1 MMSAII
7 RNHYELPQQN
17 AMKKDR
23 PHNTTDGKK
32 PSAKRTYSGRGPQA
46 APAASL
52 LDAHY
57 RILFDTMSQG
67 VIFRDE
73 EGRILSANPAAE
85 RILGRTLKDMLGKT
99 SAEVHI
105 EALREDGTRLPAEAF
120 PADVALRTGQPST
133 GFVMATLNP
142 RENDYRWISV
152 NAMPIFRPGKN
163 RPYLVYI
170 LFDDITERRRIDQEL
185 RNVHD
190 HLEQEVQERTR
201 ELAGTNEELSAQIA
215 VRKKVEVALRESEE
229 KFRRLAENAADLIY
243 VYRLFPERKFEYV
256 SPSATDITGY
266 TPAEHYAN
274 PDLGLQLIH
283 ADDRGKLADVAA
295 GKIDPRRPLVLRWIR
310 KDGRVIWTEQR
321 NIPIMDASGM
331 VVALQG
337 IARDI
342 TDRVKVEE
350 KLRESE
356 KFLQTVIDT
365 EPECVK
371 MLAKD
376 GTLMMMN
383 RAGLDMIQ
391 AESFRQVQGK
401 SVYGLVVPNYRRQ
414 FAALTERAF
423 AGKSGTLAFEAVGL
437 KGRPIWLET
446 HAVPLRDDKDTII
459 AALGITRDITERKQA
474 EESLRRS
481 EALYHDLVETSQD
494 LIWQCDTEG
503 RYAYLNPAWEAV
515 LGYAIKE
522 MLGKRFE
529 DFQSPEQAQ
538 RDIIEFA
545 RLLQGGS
552 VKGYE
557 TVHIGKD
564 GRKVSL
570 VFNAKSIRDS
580 KGVITGT
587 RGTAYDITDRKKI
600 ENAVK
605 EREYWLRE
613 SQRVAHLGSYILDIR
628 SGMWTSSE
636 VLDDIFGIGQEYVRS
651 VSGWSELIHPDD
663 RERMVQ
669 YFTGVVT
676 ERKRFAADYRIIQ
689 KRDRTERWVHG
700 LGELIL
706 DEKGVPI
713 KMLGT
718 IQDVTDRKLVER
730 SLLASEQ
737 RYKQLLESVTSYIYT
752 VTVDNGKAV
761 STVHSPGC
769 IAVTGYTSA
778 EYAADP
784 FLWYR
789 MVHDQDKQLVLKQTE
804 NLLAGGHPGPVEHR
818 VRHKNGD
825 IVWLRS
831 AVVQHIDGQGRMTSY
846 DGLITDITAQK
857 RAEEFSRNILETV
870 DEGFLVIDR
879 DYTVLSVNKAYSRQA
894 GLDVKD
900 IIGRKCYEVSH
911 RISRPCHEKGEE
923 CAVRGVFET
932 ETPQTV
938 IHTHLSV
945 GESSLYVETKAFPLR
960 DESDRVVAAIEIITD
975 VTDRK
980 HLEDQLRHSQKMEAV
995 GLLAGGIS
1003 HDFNNILTA
1012 IIGYG
1017 NLLKMKIRAED
1028 PLHSYI
1034 EQILASSA
1042 RAANLTQSLLAFSRK
1057 QVINPCPMDLND
1069 SIRRFERLLH
1079 RLIGEDVELQTDLA
1093 PAEMTVLADSSQV
1106 EQVLMN
1112 LATNARD
1119 AMPHGGTLTLRTEI
1133 AVIDDVFLKTHG
1145 FGKSGNYICVSVRDT
1160 GFGMDK
1166 KTLARIF
1173 EPFFTTKELGRG
1185 TGLGL
1190 AIVYGIMKQ
1199 NNGYVIVESEPGGG
1213 TCFSLYFPLIA
1224 AAAKAATNAEPA
1236 RTDEGHETIL
1246 VAEDDITIRQL
1257 TKTIL
1262 GEFGYA
1268 VIEAVDG
1275 EDAVQKFRENKEV
1288 IQLVILDVVMPK
1300 KNGKEAR
1307 DLIAALKPDVKVLYI
1322 SGYNA
1327 DVLLKKGIDHDTANF
1342 ILKPVSPMDLLRSVR
1357 MIIDSDDG
1365 LLKAMSR

>member
-1 MMSAII
+1 
-7 RNHYELPQQN
+7 
-17 AMKKDR
+17 MKKDL
-23 PHNTTDGKK
+23 HQKTTEGGK
-32 PSAKRTYSGRGPQA
+32 SSVKRTNSGAGSQTTFAFA
-46 APAASL
+46 ANL
-52 LDAHY
+52 LDGQY
-57 RILFDTMSQG
+57 RVLFDTMSQG
-67 VIFRDE
+67 VIFRDG
-73 EGRILSANPAAE
+73 EGRIISANPAAE
-85 RILGRTLKDMLGKT
+85 RILGRTLTDMLGKT
-99 SAEVHI
+99 SAEVHT
-105 EALREDGTRLPAEAF
+105 EALTDDGTPLPAGAF

-142 RENDYRWISV
+142 RENEYRWISV
-152 NAMPIFRPGKN
+152 NAMPIFHPGESK
-163 RPYLVYI
+163 PFLVYI

-185 RNVHD
+185 RNAHD

-215 VRKKVEVALRESEE
+215 VRKRVEGALRESEE

-266 TPAEHYAN
+266 TPLEHYAN
-274 PDLGLQLIH
+274 PDLGFQLIH
-283 ADDRGKLADVAA
+283 ADDRGKLADIAA
-295 GKIDPRRPLVLRWIR
+295 GKMDPRRPLVLRWIR

-321 NIPIMDASGM
+321 NIPIMDESGR

-342 TDRVKVEE
+342 TDRVKIEE

-376 GTLMMMN
+376 GTLLMMN
-383 RAGLDMIQ
+383 RAGLEMLQ
-391 AESFRQVQGK
+391 AESFGEVQGK
-401 SVYGLVVPNYRRQ
+401 SVYDLVVPHYRRQ
-414 FAALTERAF
+414 FAALTESAF
-423 AGKSGTLAFEAVGL
+423 AGKSGTLAFEAAGL

-459 AALGITRDITERKQA
+459 AALGITRDITERKRS

-494 LIWQCDTEG
+494 LIWQCDAEG
-503 RYAYLNPAWEAV
+503 RYTYLNPAWEAV
-515 LGYAIKE
+515 LGYPVEE
-522 MLGKRFE
+522 MLGKRFA
-529 DFQSPEQAQ
+529 DFQSPEQMQ
-538 RDIIEFA
+538 RDSIEFA
-545 RLLQGGS
+545 RLLQGIS

-557 TVHIGKD
+557 TVHIGRN
-564 GRKVSL
+564 GRKVHL

-580 KGVITGT
+580 EGAITGT

-600 ENAVK
+600 ENAIK

-613 SQRVAHLGSYILDIR
+613 SQRVAHLGSYVLDIR
-628 SGMWTSSE
+628 SGTWTSSDI
-636 VLDDIFGIGQEYVRS
+636 LDGIFGIGKEDERS
-651 VSGWSELIHPDD
+651 VNSWRDLVHPED
-663 RERMVQ
+663 
-669 YFTGVVT
+669 
-676 ERKRFAADYRIIQ
+676 RKRMMQHFAEVVAEKKRFDADYRIIR
-689 KRDRTERWVHG
+689 KRDRQERWVSG

-706 DEKGVPI
+706 DEQGVPI

-718 IQDVTDRKLVER
+718 IQDVTDRKIAEH

-752 VTVDNGKAV
+752 VTVEDGKAV

-769 IAVTGYTSA
+769 IAVTGYTSS

-804 NLLAGGHPGPVEHR
+804 DLLAGGHPGPVEYR
-818 VRHKNGD
+818 VQHKNGTF
-825 IVWLRS
+825 IWLRS
-831 AVVQHIDGQGRMTSY
+831 AVVPHIDDQRRMTSF

-857 RAEEFSRNILETV
+857 HAEEFSRNILETV

-879 DYTVLSVNKAYSRQA
+879 DYTVISVNNAYSRQV
-894 GLDVKD
+894 GMDVKD

-911 RISRPCHEKGEE
+911 RISRPCYEKGEE
-923 CAVRGVFET
+923 CAVRSAFET
-932 ETPQTV
+932 ETLQTV
-938 IHTHLSV
+938 IHTHHGV
-945 GESSLYVETKAFPLR
+945 GENILYVETKAFPLR
-960 DESDRVVAAIEIITD
+960 DESGQVVAAIEIIHN

-1017 NLLKMKIRAED
+1017 NLLKMKIRAGD
-1028 PLHSYI
+1028 PLHSYV

-1042 RAANLTQSLLAFSRK
+1042 RAANLTQSLLAFSRR
-1057 QVINPCPMDLND
+1057 QVINPRSIDLND

-1093 PAEMTVLADSSQV
+1093 HAEMTVLADSSQV

-1119 AMPHGGTLTLRTEI
+1119 AMPHGGTLAIRTEI
-1133 AVIDDVFLKTHG
+1133 AVIDDAFLKTHG
-1145 FGKSGNYICVSVRDT
+1145 FGKPGNYIRVSVRDT

-1166 KTLARIF
+1166 KTLARVF

-1199 NNGYVIVESEPGGG
+1199 NNGYVIVESEPDAG
-1213 TCFSLYFPLIA
+1213 TCFLLYFPLIA
-1224 AAAKAATNAEPA
+1224 TSAEAAKTADPA
-1236 RTDEGHETIL
+1236 LTDEGHETIL
-1246 VAEDDITIRQL
+1246 VAEDDVTIRQL

-1262 GEFGYA
+1262 EEFGYD

-1275 EDAVQKFRENKEV
+1275 EDAVLKFRENKEG
-1288 IQLVILDVVMPK
+1288 IKLVILDVVMPK

-1327 DVLLKKGIDHDTANF
+1327 DVLLSKGIDDDTANF

-1357 MIIDSDDG
+1357 RIIDSDDG
-1365 LLKAMSR
+1365 SLRATSR

>member
-1 MMSAII
+1 
-7 RNHYELPQQN
+7 
-17 AMKKDR
+17 MKKDL
-23 PHNTTDGKK
+23 PHKTTDDKK
-32 PSAKRTYSGRGPQA
+32 PSPKRTHPGTDPQA
-46 APAASL
+46 TPAANL

-67 VIFRDE
+67 VIFRDG
-73 EGRILSANPAAE
+73 EGRILSANSAAE

-99 SAEVHI
+99 SSEVHT
-105 EALREDGTRLPAEAF
+105 EALTDDGTPLPAGAF

-142 RENDYRWISV
+142 RENEYRWISV
-152 NAMPIFRPGKN
+152 NAMPIFHPGESK
-163 RPYLVYI
+163 PFLVYI

-185 RNVHD
+185 RNAHD

-215 VRKKVEVALRESEE
+215 VRKRVEGALRESEE
-229 KFRRLAENAADLIY
+229 KFRRLAENAVDLIY

-266 TPAEHYAN
+266 TPLEHYAN
-274 PDLGLQLIH
+274 PDLGFQLIH
-283 ADDRGKLADVAA
+283 ADDRGKLADIAA
-295 GKIDPRRPLVLRWIR
+295 GKMDPRRPLVLRWIR

-321 NIPIMDASGM
+321 NIPIMDESGR

-342 TDRVKVEE
+342 TDRVKIEE

-376 GTLMMMN
+376 GTLLMMN
-383 RAGLDMIQ
+383 RAGLEMLQ
-391 AESFRQVQGK
+391 AESFGEVQGK
-401 SVYGLVVPNYRRQ
+401 SVYDLVVPHYRRQ
-414 FAALTERAF
+414 FAALTESAF

-459 AALGITRDITERKQA
+459 AALGITRDITERKRS

-494 LIWQCDTEG
+494 LIWQCDAEG
-503 RYAYLNPAWEAV
+503 RYTYLNPAWEAV
-515 LGYAIKE
+515 LGYPVEE
-522 MLGKRFE
+522 MLGKRFA
-529 DFQSPEQAQ
+529 DFQSPEQMQ
-538 RDIIEFA
+538 RDSIEFA
-545 RLLQGGS
+545 RLLQGLS
-552 VKGYE
+552 VERYE
-557 TVHIGKD
+557 TVHIGRN
-564 GRKVSL
+564 GRKVHL

-580 KGVITGT
+580 EGAITGT

-600 ENAVK
+600 ENAIK

-613 SQRVAHLGSYILDIR
+613 SQRVAHLGSYVLDIR
-628 SGMWTSSE
+628 SGTWTSSDI
-636 VLDDIFGIGQEYVRS
+636 LDGIFGIGKEDERS
-651 VSGWSELIHPDD
+651 VNSWRDLVHPED
-663 RERMVQ
+663 
-669 YFTGVVT
+669 
-676 ERKRFAADYRIIQ
+676 RKRMMQHFAEVVAEKKRFDADYRIIR
-689 KRDRTERWVHG
+689 KRDRQERWVSG

-706 DEKGVPI
+706 DEQGVPI

-718 IQDVTDRKLVER
+718 IQDVTDRKIAEH

-752 VTVDNGKAV
+752 VTVEDGKAV

-769 IAVTGYTSA
+769 IAVTGYTSG

-804 NLLAGGHPGPVEHR
+804 DLLAGGHPGPVEYR
-818 VRHKNGD
+818 VQHKNGTF
-825 IVWLRS
+825 IWLRS
-831 AVVQHIDGQGRMTSY
+831 AVVPHIDDQRRMTSF

-857 RAEEFSRNILETV
+857 HAEEFSRNILETV

-879 DYTVLSVNKAYSRQA
+879 DYTVISVNNAYSRQV
-894 GLDVKD
+894 GMDVKD

-911 RISRPCHEKGEE
+911 RISRPCYEKGEE
-923 CAVRGVFET
+923 CAVRSAFET
-932 ETPQTV
+932 ETLQTV
-938 IHTHLSV
+938 IHTHHGV
-945 GESSLYVETKAFPLR
+945 GENILYVETKAFPLR
-960 DESDRVVAAIEIITD
+960 DESGQVVAAIEIIHN

-1017 NLLKMKIRAED
+1017 NLLKMKIRAGD
-1028 PLHSYI
+1028 PLHSYV

-1042 RAANLTQSLLAFSRK
+1042 RAANLTQSLLAFSRR
-1057 QVINPCPMDLND
+1057 QVINPRSIDLND

-1093 PAEMTVLADSSQV
+1093 HAEMTVLADSSQV

-1119 AMPHGGTLTLRTEI
+1119 AMPHGGTLTIRTEI
-1133 AVIDDVFLKTHG
+1133 AVIDDAFLKTHG
-1145 FGKSGNYICVSVRDT
+1145 FGKPGNYIRVSVRDT

-1166 KTLARIF
+1166 KTLARVF
-1173 EPFFTTKELGRG
+1173 EPFF
-1185 TGLGL
+1185 
-1190 AIVYGIMKQ
+1190 
-1199 NNGYVIVESEPGGG
+1199 
-1213 TCFSLYFPLIA
+1213 
-1224 AAAKAATNAEPA
+1224 
-1236 RTDEGHETIL
+1236 
-1246 VAEDDITIRQL
+1246 
-1257 TKTIL
+1257 
-1262 GEFGYA
+1262 
-1268 VIEAVDG
+1268 
-1275 EDAVQKFRENKEV
+1275 
-1288 IQLVILDVVMPK
+1288 
-1300 KNGKEAR
+1300 
-1307 DLIAALKPDVKVLYI
+1307 
-1322 SGYNA
+1322 
-1327 DVLLKKGIDHDTANF
+1327 
-1342 ILKPVSPMDLLRSVR
+1342 
-1357 MIIDSDDG
+1357 
-1365 LLKAMSR
+1365 

>member
-1 MMSAII
+1 
-7 RNHYELPQQN
+7 
-17 AMKKDR
+17 MKKDL
-23 PHNTTDGKK
+23 PHKTTDGKK
-32 PSAKRTYSGRGPQA
+32 PSPKRTHPGTDPQA
-46 APAASL
+46 TPAANL

-67 VIFRDE
+67 VIFRDG

-99 SAEVHI
+99 SAEVHT
-105 EALREDGTRLPAEAF
+105 EALTDDGAPLPAGAF

-142 RENDYRWISV
+142 RENEYRWISV
-152 NAMPIFRPGKN
+152 SAMPIFHPGESK
-163 RPYLVYI
+163 PFQVYI

-185 RNVHD
+185 RNAHD

-215 VRKKVEVALRESEE
+215 VRKRVEGALRESEE

-266 TPAEHYAN
+266 TPLEHYAN
-274 PDLGLQLIH
+274 PDLGFQLIH
-283 ADDRGKLADVAA
+283 ADDRGKLADIAA
-295 GKIDPRRPLVLRWIR
+295 GKMDPRRPLVLRWIR

-321 NIPIMDASGM
+321 NIPIMDESGR

-342 TDRVKVEE
+342 TDRVKIEE

-376 GTLMMMN
+376 GTLLMMN
-383 RAGLDMIQ
+383 RAGLEMLQ
-391 AESFRQVQGK
+391 AESFGQVQGK
-401 SVYGLVVPNYRRQ
+401 SVYDLVVPHYRRQ
-414 FAALTERAF
+414 FAALTESAF

-459 AALGITRDITERKQA
+459 ATLGITRDITERKRA

-494 LIWQCDTEG
+494 LIWQCDAEG
-503 RYAYLNPAWEAV
+503 RYTYLNPAWEAV
-515 LGYAIKE
+515 LGYPVEE
-522 MLGKRFE
+522 MLGKRFA
-529 DFQSPEQAQ
+529 DFQSPEQMQ

-545 RLLQGGS
+545 RLLQGIS

-557 TVHIGKD
+557 TVHIGKN
-564 GRKVSL
+564 GRKVHL

-580 KGVITGT
+580 EGAITGT

-600 ENAVK
+600 ENAIK

-613 SQRVAHLGSYILDIR
+613 SQRVAHLGSYVLDIR
-628 SGMWTSSE
+628 SGTWTSSDI
-636 VLDDIFGIGQEYVRS
+636 LDDIFGIGKEDDRS
-651 VSGWSELIHPDD
+651 VNSWRDLVHPED
-663 RERMVQ
+663 
-669 YFTGVVT
+669 
-676 ERKRFAADYRIIQ
+676 RKRMMQHFAEVVAEKKRFDADYRIIR
-689 KRDRTERWVHG
+689 KRDRRERWVSG

-718 IQDVTDRKLVER
+718 IQDVTDRKLVEH

-737 RYKQLLESVTSYIYT
+737 RYKQLLESVTNYIYT
-752 VTVDNGKAV
+752 VTVENGKAV

-769 IAVTGYTSA
+769 VAVTGYTSG

-789 MVHDQDKQLVLKQTE
+789 MVHNQDKQLVLQQAE
-804 NLLAGGHPGPVEHR
+804 DLLAGGHPGPVEHR
-818 VRHKNGD
+818 VQHKNGTF
-825 IVWLRS
+825 VWLRS
-831 AVVQHIDGQGRMTSY
+831 AVVPHIDDQGRLTSY
-846 DGLITDITAQK
+846 DGLVTDITAQK

-879 DYTVLSVNKAYSRQA
+879 DYTVMSVNRAYSRQA
-894 GLDVKD
+894 GMDVKD

-911 RISRPCHEKGEE
+911 RLSRPCYEKGEE
-923 CAVRGVFET
+923 CPVRGAFET
-932 ETPQTV
+932 KTPQTV
-938 IHTHLSV
+938 IHTHHDAE
-945 GESSLYVETKAFPLR
+945 GSSLFVETKAFPLR
-960 DESDRVVAAIEIITD
+960 DEAGRVVAAIEIIHN

-1017 NLLKMKIRAED
+1017 NLLKMKIRAGD
-1028 PLHSYI
+1028 PLHSYV

-1042 RAANLTQSLLAFSRK
+1042 RAANLTQSLLAFSRR
-1057 QVINPCPMDLND
+1057 QVINPRSIDLND
-1069 SIRRFERLLH
+1069 SIRRFEKLLH

-1093 PAEMTVLADSSQV
+1093 HAEMTVLADSSQV

-1119 AMPHGGTLTLRTEI
+1119 AMPHGGTLTIRTEI
-1133 AVIDDVFLKTHG
+1133 AVIDDAFLKTHG
-1145 FGKSGNYICVSVRDT
+1145 FGRPGNYIRVSVRDT

-1166 KTLARIF
+1166 KTLARVF
-1173 EPFFTTKELGRG
+1173 EPFFTTKELGKG

-1213 TCFSLYFPLIA
+1213 SCFLLYFPLIA
-1224 AAAKAATNAEPA
+1224 TSAEATKTAEPA
-1236 RTDEGHETIL
+1236 LTDEGHETIL
-1246 VAEDDITIRQL
+1246 VAEDDVTIRQL

-1262 GEFGYA
+1262 EEFGYD

-1275 EDAVQKFRENKEV
+1275 EDAVLKFRENKEG
-1288 IQLVILDVVMPK
+1288 IKLVILDVVMPK

-1327 DVLLKKGIDHDTANF
+1327 DVLLSKGIDDTANF

-1357 MIIDSDDG
+1357 RIIDSDDG
-1365 LLKAMSR
+1365 SLKATSR

>member
-1 MMSAII
+1 
-7 RNHYELPQQN
+7 
-17 AMKKDR
+17 MKKDSPQKTTVGKRSAVKR
-23 PHNTTDGKK
+23 PRTTPKDT
-32 PSAKRTYSGRGPQA
+32 SAAILFDEQ
-46 APAASL
+46 
-52 LDAHY
+52 Y

-67 VIFRDE
+67 VIFRDA
-73 EGRILSANPAAE
+73 EGRIISANSAAE
-85 RILGRTLKDMLGKT
+85 RILGRALKDLLGKT
-99 SAEVHI
+99 SAEVHT
-105 EALREDGTRLPAEAF
+105 EALREDGTRLPAGAF

-142 RENDYRWISV
+142 RENKYRWVSV
-152 NAMPIFRPGKN
+152 NAMPIFRPGEN
-163 RPYLVYI
+163 RPFLVYI

-185 RNVHD
+185 RNAHD
-190 HLEQEVQERTR
+190 HLELEVQERTR

-229 KFRRLAENAADLIY
+229 KFRRLAENAVDLIY

-266 TPAEHYAN
+266 SPLEHYAN
-274 PDLGLQLIH
+274 PDLGFQLIH
-283 ADDRGKLADVAA
+283 ADDRGKLADIAA
-295 GKIDPRRPLVLRWIR
+295 GKMDPLRPLVLRWIR

-321 NIPIMDASGM
+321 NIPIMDESGRI
-331 VVALQG
+331 VALQG

-342 TDRVKVEE
+342 TDRVKIEE

-376 GTLMMMN
+376 GALLMMN

-391 AESFRQVQGK
+391 AESFGQVQGT
-401 SVYGLVVPNYRRQ
+401 SVYGLVVPDYRRQ
-414 FAALTERAF
+414 FAALTESAF

-459 AALGITRDITERKQA
+459 AALGITRDITERKRA
-474 EESLRRS
+474 EEALRRS

-494 LIWQCDTEG
+494 LIWQCDAEG
-503 RYAYLNPAWEAV
+503 RYVYLNPAWEEV
-515 LGYAIKE
+515 FGYKVDE
-522 MLGKRFE
+522 MLGKRFT
-529 DFQSPEQAQ
+529 DFQTPDRAKRDMRGFARIMKGKQAQ
-538 RDIIEFA
+538 
-545 RLLQGGS
+545 
-552 VKGYE
+552 GYE

-564 GRKVSL
+564 GRDIHL
-570 VFNAKSIRDS
+570 LFNAKSVRDAA
-580 KGVITGT
+580 GNITGT
-587 RGTAYDITDRKKI
+587 RGTAYDITERKRI
-600 ENAVK
+600 EDAVR
-605 EREYWLRE
+605 EREFWIRE
-613 SQRVAHLGSYILDIR
+613 SQRVAHLGSYILDIPTGR
-628 SGMWTSSE
+628 WTSSE
-636 VLDDIFGIGQEYVRS
+636 ILDDIFGIEKGYERS
-651 VSGWSELIHPDD
+651 INGWGDLIHPED
-663 RERMVQ
+663 RERMMR
-669 YFTGVVT
+669 YFADIVDQQT
-676 ERKRFAADYRIIQ
+676 RFEADYRIIR
-689 KRDRTERWVHG
+689 KNSGEVRWVSG

-706 DEKGVPI
+706 DGKGAPV

-718 IQDVTDRKLVER
+718 IQDVTDRKRVEH
-730 SLLASEQ
+730 SLLTSEQ

-752 VTVDNGKAV
+752 VTVENGSAV
-761 STVHSPGC
+761 STVHGPGC
-769 IAVTGYTSA
+769 VAVTGYTSA

-789 MVHDQDKQLVLKQTE
+789 MVHDRDKHLALKQAE
-804 NLLAGGHPGPVEHR
+804 DLLAGMHPGPIEHR
-818 VRHKNGD
+818 IRHKNGSL
-825 IVWLRS
+825 VWVRS
-831 AVVQHIDGQGRMTSY
+831 TVVPRTDEQGRLEAY
-846 DGLITDITAQK
+846 DGLISDIAAQK

-879 DYTVLSVNKAYSRQA
+879 NYTIVSVNKAYSRQS
-894 GLDVKD
+894 GREPQD
-900 IIGRKCYEVSH
+900 IVGRKCHEVSH
-911 RISRPCHEKGEE
+911 KLSRPCYEQGEE
-923 CAVRGVFET
+923 CAVRRAFET
-932 ETPQTV
+932 ESPHTV
-938 IHTHLSV
+938 MHTHHDPA
-945 GESSLYVETKAFPLR
+945 GNNLYVETKAFPLR
-960 DESDRVVAAIEIITD
+960 DEDGRVVAAIEIINNITD
-975 VTDRK
+975 K
-980 HLEDQLRHSQKMEAV
+980 KKLEDQLRHAQKMEV
-995 GLLAGGIS
+995 IGLLAGGIS

-1017 NLLKMKIRAED
+1017 NLLKMKIPVTD
-1028 PLHSYI
+1028 PLHSYV

-1057 QVINPCPMDLND
+1057 QIINPRPMDIND
-1069 SIRRFERLLH
+1069 PIRRFEKLLH
-1079 RLIGEDVELQTDLA
+1079 RVIGEDVDLRTELASGT
-1093 PAEMTVLADSSQV
+1093 MTIFADSSQL

-1119 AMPHGGTLTLRTEI
+1119 AMPQGGILTIGTETAEI
-1133 AVIDDVFLKTHG
+1133 SEEFRRRHG
-1145 FGKSGNYICVSVRDT
+1145 FGIPGRYACMSVRDT
-1160 GFGMDK
+1160 GTGMDK
-1166 KTLARIF
+1166 TTLGRIF
-1173 EPFFTTKELGRG
+1173 EPFYTTKEPGRG

-1199 NNGYVIVESEPGGG
+1199 NNGYVIVESEPGVG

-1224 AAAKAATNAEPA
+1224 TSAGAAKTAEPVLS
-1236 RTDEGHETIL
+1236 DEGHETIL
-1246 VAEDDITIRQL
+1246 VAEDDVTIRQL

-1275 EDAVQKFRENKEV
+1275 EDAVQKFLENKEG

-1300 KNGKEAR
+1300 KNGKETR

-1327 DVLLKKGIDHDTANF
+1327 EVLLNKGIDADTANF

-1357 MIIDSDDG
+1357 RIIDSDSG
-1365 LLKAMSR
+1365 LPKATSR